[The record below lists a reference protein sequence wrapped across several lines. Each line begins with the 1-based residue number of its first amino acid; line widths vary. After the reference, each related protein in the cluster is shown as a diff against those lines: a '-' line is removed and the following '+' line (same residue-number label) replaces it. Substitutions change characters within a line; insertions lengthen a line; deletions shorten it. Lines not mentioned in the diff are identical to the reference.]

1 MVRFIIIL
9 FIRHKVIE
17 TIDLEV
23 EKMKLIEASRV
34 SKEELEQFLQNNNQ
48 IDINTLLKSG
58 YVVKCEGKIIGCFE
72 LKLVD
77 DGAFWLKQL
86 YIIRNEAVK
95 LPVLLEFIL
104 VFAKQKRA
112 KVVFAHSEQPVTDLL
127 LESLSFSLHEDE
139 NFELQK
145 NKNRKG
151 HWWAYEVS

>member
-145 NKNRKG
+145 HKNCKG